1 MHKYLSL
8 AFIAIS
14 FLYTI
19 NLDKAMAQAT
29 TTPFTPLVPG
39 ALSSPPNVA
48 PPNGPLPPVGD
59 GNIAPPEIV
68 NDAMAPPADPSGVA
82 QSNPVYGTNF
92 PVGVGS
98 GRTLVFIYDN
108 GPRGIRLDQTIR
120 PDQLSI
126 NAISQ
131 ISAIL
136 GQNIESGQ
144 PYIQVVASDGQIAEI
159 NQVLAPYP
167 NAIVANG
174 RTTIIN
180 DSPAAKYPVPG
191 TTNRYMFQGPL
202 PTVAT
207 FGRYLVILGVVCA
220 TIFMALASYSIVS
233 GSQYGGARVIGSA
246 AGLIL
251 LLMAYTIW
259 KVVQMNTF
267 NPIASFLSQ
276 NVSRPTQAL
285 VPLSSY
291 GGTNTPGLPATI
303 PASPARSGVPLEPL
317 GASYYP

>member
-1 MHKYLSL
+1 MRNYLINTL
-8 AFIAIS
+8 IILIIS
-14 FLYTI
+14 VL
-19 NLDKAMAQAT
+19 LSPDKALAQSST
-29 TTPFTPLVPG
+29 TLNDPLIPG

-48 PPNGPLPPVGD
+48 PPSGPLPPVGD
-59 GNIAPPEIV
+59 GNTPNPEII

-82 QSNPVYGTNF
+82 QSMPVDGNVFPDGTSNN
-92 PVGVGS
+92 
-98 GRTLVFIYDN
+98 RTLVFIYRN
-108 GPRGIRLDQTIR
+108 NRGLRLDQTIR
-120 PDQLSI
+120 PDQLSATA
-126 NAISQ
+126 NSQ
-131 ISAIL
+131 ISSIL
-136 GQNIESGQ
+136 GINMLSGQ
-144 PYIQVVASDGQIAEI
+144 PYIQVVASDAQIAQI
-159 NQVLAPYP
+159 NQILAPYP
-167 NAIVANG
+167 NAIVNNG

-180 DSPAAKYPVPG
+180 DSPAAAYPVAG
-191 TTNRYMFQGPL
+191 TTNRYIFQGPL

-207 FGRYLVILGVVCA
+207 FGRYLVILGVVVA

-267 NPIASFLSQ
+267 NPIASFMSQ
-276 NVSRPTQAL
+276 NIARPNQAL

-291 GGTNTPGLPATI
+291 GGTNTPII
-303 PASPARSGVPLEPL
+303 PTAPNTSPARSGVPLAPL